1 MFDRPNRGLGMSE
14 PHKIYNSRIH
24 YFTQNMSNQEPHD
37 ESEHSHLA
45 NLSDGAGCTEVWEH
59 LSESRDE

>member
-1 MFDRPNRGLGMSE
+1 MSE